1 MNELTSRTALV
12 TGGSRGIGAA
22 IARALAE
29 RGADVAITYNTNA
42 EAAAKVVDEI
52 KDRGGRGL
60 AVQADSADP
69 VAVTS
74 AVAATVETFGGLD
87 ILVNNAAAFEF
98 APLAELSAEAVNRTL
113 AVNVRGPLL
122 AAQAAAPHL
131 GEGGRIITIG
141 SNVADRAVFPG
152 FALYSMSKSAMT
164 GLTKALAREL
174 GPRGITV
181 NLVSPGPTQTDA
193 APTDPGF
200 VEAINAFTALGRF
213 ATPAEIAAVVAFL
226 ATPAAQYVTGSTV
239 NADGGF
245 TA

>member
-1 MNELTSRTALV
+1 MNELASRTALV

-22 IARALAE
+22 IARALAD
-29 RGADVAITYNTNA
+29 RGADVAITYNSNA
-42 EAAAKVVDEI
+42 EAAAQVVDEI
-52 KDRGGRGL
+52 KDRGGRAL

-69 VAVTS
+69 VAVTG
-74 AVAATVETFGGLD
+74 AVAATVDTFGGLD

-131 GEGGRIITIG
+131 GEGGRIINIG

-193 APTDPGF
+193 APADPGF
-200 VEAINAFTALGRF
+200 IEAINAFTALGRF